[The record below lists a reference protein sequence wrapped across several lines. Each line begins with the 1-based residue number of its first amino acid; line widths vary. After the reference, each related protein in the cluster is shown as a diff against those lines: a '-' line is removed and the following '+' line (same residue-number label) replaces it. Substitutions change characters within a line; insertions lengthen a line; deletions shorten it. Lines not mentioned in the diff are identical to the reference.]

1 MMKKIFLTIA
11 GMLLSVGVFAQ
22 NDNPVK
28 KATPEAEK
36 QVKSN
41 RHPNGYMI
49 KDGRMM
55 QVKDGNLMLIEK
67 DITLSNG
74 TIIMADGNYMEK
86 GKSKAML
93 KEGERVDMN
102 GNITKSKQ

>member
-1 MMKKIFLTIA
+1 
-11 GMLLSVGVFAQ
+11 
-22 NDNPVK
+22 
-28 KATPEAEK
+28 
-36 QVKSN
+36 
-41 RHPNGYMI
+41 
-49 KDGRMM
+49 M

-102 GNITKSKQ
+102 GNITKSK